1 VFGNL
6 WRHHILRRRIGR
18 KRKGD
23 AAPLVRRTPIIL
35 EDFRR
40 RAALCRTREELRAL
54 IAEVARDAGFDFIAI
69 LHSTSLVRATARLI
83 RYDTYPQGWGRRL
96 VARGDVIVDPI
107 LAIARRRQTGFLWTD
122 ALVAAQLT
130 SVQHNILDEASRN
143 GIRQGYTVPANV
155 PGEPEG
161 SISFATRSTRPI
173 SRERQRIIDEI
184 GRIAFEE
191 KRRILGYGRED
202 SPAMS
207 PRERQVISW
216 IARGKADVD
225 IAVLIGCGLETV
237 RTYVKS
243 AMRKLGVITRAQMI
257 EVALRM
263 GIIDFS
269 VGMAPYD

>member
-1 VFGNL
+1 M
-6 WRHHILRRRIGR
+6 
-18 KRKGD
+18 
-23 AAPLVRRTPIIL
+23 PVRRPPPLL

-40 RAALCRTREELRAL
+40 RAAACHTREELRAL
-54 IAEVARDAGFDFIAI
+54 IAEVAKDAGFDFIAI
-69 LHSTSLVRATARLI
+69 LHSTSLLRATAKLI
-83 RYDTYPQGWGRRL
+83 RYDNYPQGWGRRL
-96 VARGDVIVDPI
+96 VGRGEIIVDPI
-107 LAIARRRQTGFLWTD
+107 LAIARRRQSGFLWTD

-130 SVQHNILDEASRN
+130 STQKAILDEASKN

-184 GRIAFEE
+184 GRVAFEE
-191 KRRILGYGRED
+191 KRRILGYGRD
-202 SPAMS
+202 DGPAMS
-207 PRERQVISW
+207 PRERQVITW

-243 AMRKLGVITRAQMI
+243 AMRKLGVFTRAQMV
-257 EVALRM
+257 EAALRM

-269 VGMAPYD
+269 VAFSPYD